1 MFLCT
6 SFIVSQ
12 QCYTLVL
19 SHTSSMAQL
28 IAVLVCLFHG
38 WSNTFGLDWNISI
51 VQHWVKKPQHK
62 IFKPGTQGGF
72 KGFCG
77 RIFLFFFLKK
87 KKKKKKKT
95 DSGQEVGPSA
105 GVFVVKKRVFATRP
119 LDISSHFKTK
129 HDDFSNVTGLGAQ
142 YCDRRKWKISC

>member
-1 MFLCT
+1 MGQF
-6 SFIVSQ
+6 S
-12 QCYTLVL
+12 
-19 SHTSSMAQL
+19 
-28 IAVLVCLFHG
+28 AVFVA
-38 WSNTFGLDWNISI
+38 T
-51 VQHWVKKPQHK
+51 KKN
-62 IFKPGTQGGF
+62 
-72 KGFCG
+72 
-77 RIFLFFFLKK
+77 KK
-87 KKKKKKKT
+87 QKKT